1 MAVASGS
8 SQTFLPAY
16 QENYL
21 KDLLANAAALGTEG
35 GVQVPEYQV
44 AGMTPLQKQAIQ
56 MGASGLGAY
65 APFFQSAAN
74 QMGTG
79 AQTLGT
85 SLGTLGTGLGTMGT
99 GLGTIDTGLET
110 VGQSAEALGTGLG
123 TVGQGAQTLAGSI
136 GAFDPASISQFMN
149 PYTEQVIEQSQKDIA
164 RLGGKQ
170 QQALKD
176 RAVAAGAFGGGRE
189 AIGSAEIG
197 RNVLDQQARTGAGLR
212 AQGFQQAMGQAQT
225 AFENQQRRQQ
235 QASQIFGGLGTAQ
248 AGIGGQQAALGQTQ
262 AGIGQA
268 QAGIGGQQAGIGQ
281 AQAGVAGQQAGIGGQ
296 QAALG
301 QGMAQLGLGLQGAQQ
316 KDVSGLLGL
325 GGLEQAQQQAGLDAY
340 RKTIS
345 ERARSPYQNLGFLS
359 DIFRGVPST
368 GGTYTQKQTQDP
380 SMLSQVAGLGLGLA
394 SLGQAYP
401 NMFSGIFGQ
410 PA

>member
-1 MAVASGS
+1 MAVQSGS
-8 SQTFLPAY
+8 SQTFLPSY

-21 KDLLANAAALGTEG
+21 KDLLANAAALGTQG
-35 GVQVPEYQV
+35 GMEVPEYQV

-65 APFFQSAAN
+65 APFFQSAA
-74 QMGTG
+74 G
-79 AQTLGT
+79 A
-85 SLGTLGTGLGTMGT
+85 MGT
-99 GLGTIDTGLET
+99 GLGTI
-110 VGQSAEALGTGLG
+110 
-123 TVGQGAQTLAGSI
+123 GQGAQTLAGSTRS
-136 GAFDPASISQFMN
+136 FDPASVSQFMN
-149 PYTEQVIEQSQKDIA
+149 PYTEDVIRQSEKDIA
-164 RLGGKQ
+164 RLGTKQ
-170 QQALKD
+170 QQGLSD
-176 RAVAAGAFGGGRE
+176 QAVQAGAFGGGRQ

-212 AQGFQQAMGQAQT
+212 AQGYQQAMGQAQS

-235 QASQIFGGLGTAQ
+235 QASQIFGGLG
-248 AGIGGQQAALGQTQ
+248 
-262 AGIGQA
+262 QA
-268 QAGIGGQQAGIGQ
+268 QAG
-281 AQAGVAGQQAGIGGQ
+281 
-296 QAALG
+296 LE

-316 KDVSGLLGL
+316 KDVSSLLGL

-345 ERARSPYQNLGFLS
+345 ERARSPYQNIGFLS

-394 SLGQAYP
+394 GLGQAYP
-401 NMFSGIFGQ
+401 NMFSGIFGA
-410 PA
+410 PATR

>member
-1 MAVASGS
+1 MAIQSGS

-21 KDLLANAAALGTEG
+21 KDLLANAAALGTQG
-35 GVQVPEYQV
+35 GMEVPEYQV
-44 AGMTPLQKQAIQ
+44 ADMTPLQKQAIQ
-56 MGASGLGAY
+56 MGAAGLGAY

-79 AQTLGT
+79 AQTI
-85 SLGTLGTGLGTMGT
+85 GT
-99 GLGTIDTGLET
+99 GLGTI
-110 VGQSAEALGTGLG
+110 
-123 TVGQGAQTLAGSI
+123 GQGAQTLAGST
-136 GAFDPASISQFMN
+136 GAFDPGSVSQFMN
-149 PYTEQVIEQSQKDIA
+149 PYTEEVIEQTQKDIG
-164 RLGGKQ
+164 RLGDRQ

-197 RNVLDQQARTGAGLR
+197 RNVLDQQARTGAALR
-212 AQGFQQAMGQAQT
+212 SQGFQQAMGQAQT

-235 QASQIFGGLGTAQ
+235 QASQIFGGLGKVQ
-248 AGIGGQQAALGQTQ
+248 AGIGG
-262 AGIGQA
+262 A
-268 QAGIGGQQAGIGQ
+268 QAGLGQ
-281 AQAGVAGQQAGIGGQ
+281 AT
-296 QAALG
+296 
-301 QGMAQLGLGLQGAQQ
+301 AQLGLGLQGAQQ
-316 KDVSGLLGL
+316 RDVSSLLGL
-325 GGLEQAQQQAGLDAY
+325 GGLEQAQQQAGLDAF
-340 RKTIS
+340 RRTIA
-345 ERARSPYQNLGFLS
+345 ERARSPYQNIGFLS

-368 GGTYTQKQTQDP
+368 GGTFTQQQTQDP

-394 SLGQAYP
+394 GLGQAYP

>member
-1 MAVASGS
+1 MAVATGS
-8 SQTFLPAY
+8 SQTFLPSY

-21 KDLLANAAALGTEG
+21 KDLLAGASALGTQG
-35 GVQVPEYQV
+35 GMYVPEYQV
-44 AGMTPLQKQAIQ
+44 AGMTPLQQQAIQ
-56 MGASGLGAY
+56 MGSQGLGAY

-74 QMGTG
+74 QMGAG

-85 SLGTLGTGLGTMGT
+85 GLD
-99 GLGTIDTGLET
+99 TI
-110 VGQSAEALGTGLG
+110 
-123 TVGQGAQTLAGSI
+123 GQGAQAVAGSTQ
-136 GAFDPASISQFMN
+136 AFDPSSVSQFMD
-149 PYTEQVIEQSQKDIA
+149 PYTEQVIQQSQEDIA

-170 QQALKD
+170 QQGLKD

-235 QASQIFGGLGTAQ
+235 QASQIFGGLGQAQ
-248 AGIGGQQAALGQTQ
+248 AGLGGQQAALGQ
-262 AGIGQA
+262 AS
-268 QAGIGGQQAGIGQ
+268 
-281 AQAGVAGQQAGIGGQ
+281 
-296 QAALG
+296 
-301 QGMAQLGLGLQGAQQ
+301 AQLGLGLQGAQQ

-340 RKTIS
+340 RKTIA
-345 ERARSPYQNLGFLS
+345 ERERSPYQNIGFLS

-394 SLGQAYP
+394 GLGQAYP
-401 NMFSGIFGQ
+401 NMFSGIFGA
-410 PA
+410 PATT

>member
-1 MAVASGS
+1 MAVQSGS
-8 SQTFLPAY
+8 SQTFLPSY

-21 KDLLANAAALGTEG
+21 KDLLANAAALGTQG
-35 GVQVPEYQV
+35 GMEVPEYQV

-65 APFFQSAAN
+65 APFFQSAA
-74 QMGTG
+74 G
-79 AQTLGT
+79 A
-85 SLGTLGTGLGTMGT
+85 MGT
-99 GLGTIDTGLET
+99 GLGTI
-110 VGQSAEALGTGLG
+110 
-123 TVGQGAQTLAGSI
+123 GQGAQTLAGSTRS
-136 GAFDPASISQFMN
+136 FDPASVSQFMN
-149 PYTEQVIEQSQKDIA
+149 PYTEDVIRQSEKDIA
-164 RLGGKQ
+164 RLGTKQ
-170 QQALKD
+170 QQGLSD
-176 RAVAAGAFGGGRE
+176 QAVQAGAFGGGRQ

-212 AQGFQQAMGQAQT
+212 AQGYQQAMGQAQS

-235 QASQIFGGLGTAQ
+235 QASQIFGGLG
-248 AGIGGQQAALGQTQ
+248 
-262 AGIGQA
+262 QA
-268 QAGIGGQQAGIGQ
+268 QAG
-281 AQAGVAGQQAGIGGQ
+281 
-296 QAALG
+296 LG

-316 KDVSGLLGL
+316 KDVSSLLGL

-345 ERARSPYQNLGFLS
+345 ERARSPYQNIGFLS

-394 SLGQAYP
+394 GLGQAYP
-401 NMFSGIFGQ
+401 NMFSGIFGA
-410 PA
+410 PASQ

>member
-65 APFFQSAAN
+65 APFFQSAA
-74 QMGTG
+74 G
-79 AQTLGT
+79 A
-85 SLGTLGTGLGTMGT
+85 MGT
-99 GLGTIDTGLET
+99 GLGTI
-110 VGQSAEALGTGLG
+110 
-123 TVGQGAQTLAGSI
+123 GQGAQTLAGSTRS
-136 GAFDPASISQFMN
+136 FDPASVSQFMN
-149 PYTEQVIEQSQKDIA
+149 PYTEDVIRQSEKDIA
-164 RLGGKQ
+164 RLGTKQ
-170 QQALKD
+170 QQGLSD
-176 RAVAAGAFGGGRE
+176 QAVQAGAFGGGRQ

-212 AQGFQQAMGQAQT
+212 AQGYQQAMGQAQS

-235 QASQIFGGLGTAQ
+235 QASQIFGGLG
-248 AGIGGQQAALGQTQ
+248 
-262 AGIGQA
+262 QA
-268 QAGIGGQQAGIGQ
+268 QAG
-281 AQAGVAGQQAGIGGQ
+281 
-296 QAALG
+296 LG

-316 KDVSGLLGL
+316 KDVSSLLGL

-345 ERARSPYQNLGFLS
+345 ERARSPYQNIGFLS

-380 SMLSQVAGLGLGLA
+380 SMLSQVAGTPLNI
-394 SLGQAYP
+394 SDKKP
-401 NMFSGIFGQ
+401 MFW
-410 PA
+410 

>member
-1 MAVASGS
+1 MAIQSGS

-21 KDLLANAAALGTEG
+21 KDLLAGASALGTQG
-35 GVQVPEYQV
+35 GMEVPEYQV

-56 MGASGLGAY
+56 MGAAGLGAY

-79 AQTLGT
+79 AQTI
-85 SLGTLGTGLGTMGT
+85 GT
-99 GLGTIDTGLET
+99 GLGTI
-110 VGQSAEALGTGLG
+110 
-123 TVGQGAQTLAGSI
+123 GQGAQTLAGST
-136 GAFDPASISQFMN
+136 GAFDPGSVSQFMN
-149 PYTEQVIEQSQKDIA
+149 PYTEEVIEQTQKDIG
-164 RLGGKQ
+164 RLGDRQ

-189 AIGSAEIG
+189 AVGSAEIG
-197 RNVLDQQARTGAGLR
+197 RNVLDQQARTGAALR
-212 AQGFQQAMGQAQT
+212 SQGFQQAMGQAQT

-235 QASQIFGGLGTAQ
+235 QAGQIFGGLGTAQ
-248 AGIGGQQAALGQTQ
+248 AGLGGQQAALGQAT
-262 AGIGQA
+262 
-268 QAGIGGQQAGIGQ
+268 
-281 AQAGVAGQQAGIGGQ
+281 
-296 QAALG
+296 
-301 QGMAQLGLGLQGAQQ
+301 AQLGLGLQGAQQ
-316 KDVSGLLGL
+316 KDVSTLLGL
-325 GGLEQAQQQAGLDAY
+325 GGLEQAQQQAGLDAF
-340 RKTIS
+340 RRTIA
-345 ERARSPYQNLGFLS
+345 ERARSPYQNIGFLS

-368 GGTYTQKQTQDP
+368 GGTFTQQQTQDP

-394 SLGQAYP
+394 GLGQAYP

>member
-1 MAVASGS
+1 MAIQSGS

-21 KDLLANAAALGTEG
+21 KDLLAGASALGTQG
-35 GVQVPEYQV
+35 GMEVPEYQV
-44 AGMTPLQKQAIQ
+44 ADMTPLQKQAIQ
-56 MGASGLGAY
+56 MGAAGLGAY

-85 SLGTLGTGLGTMGT
+85 GLGT
-99 GLGTIDTGLET
+99 TI
-110 VGQSAEALGTGLG
+110 
-123 TVGQGAQTLAGSI
+123 QGAQNLAGST
-136 GAFDPASISQFMN
+136 GAFDPSSVSQFMN
-149 PYTEQVIEQSQKDIA
+149 PYTEQVIEQTQKDIG
-164 RLGGKQ
+164 RLGDRQ

-197 RNVLDQQARTGAGLR
+197 RNVLDQQARTGAALR
-212 AQGFQQAMGQAQT
+212 SQGFQQAMGQAQT

-235 QASQIFGGLGTAQ
+235 QAGQIFGGLGTAQ
-248 AGIGGQQAALGQTQ
+248 AGLGGQQAALGQAT
-262 AGIGQA
+262 
-268 QAGIGGQQAGIGQ
+268 
-281 AQAGVAGQQAGIGGQ
+281 
-296 QAALG
+296 
-301 QGMAQLGLGLQGAQQ
+301 AQLGLGLQGAQQ
-316 KDVSGLLGL
+316 RDVSNLLGL
-325 GGLEQAQQQAGLDAY
+325 GGLEQAQQQAGLDAF
-340 RKTIS
+340 RRTIA
-345 ERARSPYQNLGFLS
+345 ERARSPYQNIGFLS

-368 GGTYTQKQTQDP
+368 GGTFTQQQTQDP

-394 SLGQAYP
+394 GLGQAYP

>member
-1 MAVASGS
+1 MAIQSGS

-21 KDLLANAAALGTEG
+21 KDLLANAAALGTQG
-35 GVQVPEYQV
+35 GMEVPEYQV
-44 AGMTPLQKQAIQ
+44 ADMTPLQRQAIQ
-56 MGASGLGAY
+56 MGAAGLGAY

-85 SLGTLGTGLGTMGT
+85 GLGT
-99 GLGTIDTGLET
+99 TI
-110 VGQSAEALGTGLG
+110 
-123 TVGQGAQTLAGSI
+123 QGAQNLAGST
-136 GAFDPASISQFMN
+136 GAFDPSSVSQFMN
-149 PYTEQVIEQSQKDIA
+149 PYTEQVIEQTQKDIG
-164 RLGGKQ
+164 RLGDRQ

-197 RNVLDQQARTGAGLR
+197 RNVAALR

-235 QASQIFGGLGTAQ
+235 QASQIFGGLGKVQ
-248 AGIGGQQAALGQTQ
+248 AGIGG
-262 AGIGQA
+262 A
-268 QAGIGGQQAGIGQ
+268 QAGLGQ
-281 AQAGVAGQQAGIGGQ
+281 AT
-296 QAALG
+296 
-301 QGMAQLGLGLQGAQQ
+301 AQLGLGLQGAQQ
-316 KDVSGLLGL
+316 RDVSNLLGL
-325 GGLEQAQQQAGLDAY
+325 GGLEQAQQQAGLDAF
-340 RKTIS
+340 RRTIA
-345 ERARSPYQNLGFLS
+345 ERARSPYQNIGFLS

-368 GGTYTQKQTQDP
+368 GGTFTQQQTQDP

-394 SLGQAYP
+394 GLGQAYP

>member
-1 MAVASGS
+1 MAIQSGS

-21 KDLLANAAALGTEG
+21 KDLLAGASALGTQG
-35 GVQVPEYQV
+35 GMEVPEYQV
-44 AGMTPLQKQAIQ
+44 ADMTPLQKQAIQ
-56 MGASGLGAY
+56 MGAAGLGAY

-79 AQTLGT
+79 AQTI
-85 SLGTLGTGLGTMGT
+85 GT
-99 GLGTIDTGLET
+99 GLGTI
-110 VGQSAEALGTGLG
+110 S
-123 TVGQGAQTLAGSI
+123 QGAQTLAGST
-136 GAFDPASISQFMN
+136 GAFDPGSVSQFIN
-149 PYTEQVIEQSQKDIA
+149 PYTEEVIEQTQKDIG
-164 RLGGKQ
+164 RLGDRQ

-197 RNVLDQQARTGAGLR
+197 RNVLDQQARTGAALR
-212 AQGFQQAMGQAQT
+212 SQGFQQAMGQAQT

-235 QASQIFGGLGTAQ
+235 QAGQIFGGLGTAQ
-248 AGIGGQQAALGQTQ
+248 AGLGGQQAALGQAT
-262 AGIGQA
+262 
-268 QAGIGGQQAGIGQ
+268 
-281 AQAGVAGQQAGIGGQ
+281 
-296 QAALG
+296 
-301 QGMAQLGLGLQGAQQ
+301 AQLGLGLQGAQQ
-316 KDVSGLLGL
+316 KDVSSLLGL
-325 GGLEQAQQQAGLDAY
+325 GGLEQAQQQAGLDAF
-340 RKTIS
+340 RRTIA
-345 ERARSPYQNLGFLS
+345 ERARSPYQNIGFLS

-368 GGTYTQKQTQDP
+368 GGTFTQQQTQDP

-394 SLGQAYP
+394 GLGQAYP